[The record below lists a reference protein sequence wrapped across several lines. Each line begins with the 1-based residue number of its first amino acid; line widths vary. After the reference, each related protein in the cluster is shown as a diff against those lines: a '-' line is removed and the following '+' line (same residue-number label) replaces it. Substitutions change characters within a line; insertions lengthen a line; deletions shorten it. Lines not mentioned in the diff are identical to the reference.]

1 MQEFQQVL
9 HTGEGAEQ
17 VVELGVHR
25 VAELFKGREG
35 CRIAGFK
42 ADELVAVVVQ
52 ATVVHQHFQRG
63 SEVDVHAAG
72 GVGIAVG
79 HTGFGTARNGIV
91 QRLVDR
97 AALDGV
103 QGHHFLVVD

>member
-17 VVELGVHR
+17 VIELGVHR

-42 ADELVAVVVQ
+42 AEL
-52 ATVVHQHFQRG
+52 F
-63 SEVDVHAAG
+63 AALEMD
-72 GVGIAVG
+72 AVG
-79 HTGFGTARNGIV
+79 EREF
-91 QRLVDR
+91 
-97 AALDGV
+97 DG
-103 QGHHFLVVD
+103 GGDVVPQS